1 MKIDI
6 KQYCFSFIV
15 YLQSLPQKKPHDL
28 VNHLAIIEKCQIRR
42 IPLTPLLKL
51 KKKNIKNK

>member
-15 YLQSLPQKKPHDL
+15 YLQSLPQKKPHEL
-28 VNHLAIIEKCQIRR
+28 VNHLAIIEKCQIL
-42 IPLTPLLKL
+42 ISKI
-51 KKKNIKNK
+51 KK

>member
-15 YLQSLPQKKPHDL
+15 YLQSLPQKKPHEL
-28 VNHLAIIEKCQIRR
+28 VNHLVIIEKYQLRR
-42 IPLTPLLKL
+42 IPLTTLPKL
-51 KKKNIKNK
+51 KKEKKHKK

>member
-1 MKIDI
+1 MK

-15 YLQSLPQKKPHDL
+15 YLQSLPQKKPHEL